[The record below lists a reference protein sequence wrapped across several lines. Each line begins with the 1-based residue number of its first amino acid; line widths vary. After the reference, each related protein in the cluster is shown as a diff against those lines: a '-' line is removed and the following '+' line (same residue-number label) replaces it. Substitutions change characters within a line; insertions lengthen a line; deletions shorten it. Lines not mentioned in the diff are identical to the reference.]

1 MTIVSPS
8 NGTVYHSTDDIV
20 ATVTGAAPGTTSWT
34 ATNTANLQLVGSK
47 TGIHPKPIG
56 SHPNLALVQVSHDF
70 GQLTTGTHQ
79 LTITDSA
86 GNQATVTITV
96 IP

>member
-1 MTIVSPS
+1 MTIVSPTQ
-8 NGTVYHSTDDIV
+8 GQVFHSTDDIV
-20 ATVTGAAPGTTSWT
+20 AIVTGAAPGPTSWT
-34 ATNTANLQLVGSK
+34 AIDTGTTELVASK
-47 TGIHPKPIG
+47 KRVNPKAIG
-56 SHPNLALVQVSHDF
+56 SHANPALVQISHAF
-70 GQLTTGTHQ
+70 GQLTTGMLQ